1 MSTSDTRNHLKTIRP
16 VISTEPVSEEQV
28 YLRFQNESLRPILK
42 LQHELI
48 VALATGTRGF
58 DQLQHHAKSKE
69 EFINLIVHFIGRQ
82 AELRHQL
89 IGMVIGHFT
98 TDEWQHY
105 TMHVAEYKK
114 RIIHLSATRIA
125 SIY

>member
-1 MSTSDTRNHLKTIRP
+1 MSTSDSRVHLKTIRP
-16 VISTEPVSEEQV
+16 LISIEPVPEEQAH
-28 YLRFQNESLRPILK
+28 LRFQNETLRPILK

-48 VALATGTRGF
+48 VALATGTLGF
-58 DQLQHHAKSKE
+58 DQLQHHSKSKE

-89 IGMVIGHFT
+89 IGMVIGQFT
-98 TDEWQHY
+98 IEEWQHY
-105 TMHVAEYKK
+105 SLHTAEYKK